1 MKKYMNRELSWLSF
15 NERVLQEA
23 EDETV
28 PLLERLK
35 FLGISSSNLDEFF
48 SVRVGRMD
56 RLIDSGHDPSSFLG
70 GKPEKIRKE
79 TFKRIR
85 ALRGEY
91 ERTQRNVFEAL
102 RKEGIIIVDGNGLDE
117 QQERWLKKYFQD
129 KVRSRLVPIM
139 LENVEDFPYLE
150 NLFVYLAIV
159 LKKKNRPSKEEYAL
173 IELPADVLPRFTR
186 LPARDNKPCIIVL
199 DEIIRFGLSDAF
211 SMFDY
216 DDISA
221 YSIKMTRDSQL
232 DIERDLTTSFFGEV
246 ERSLKSRNDGEP
258 VRFVYD
264 RDIPK
269 KLLSYIVKK
278 NNLPEDMVISG
289 GRYHNNRDFVS
300 FPNLGS
306 KYDRLR
312 YRNPE
317 PLEHPVLRN
326 HKSIFDALDEQD
338 VLLHY
343 PYQSFQYVV
352 EFLRE
357 AAVNRHV
364 TSIRMTLYRV
374 ADDSEIV
381 NALIN
386 AIRNGKKVTVFVEI
400 QARFDEEANIEW
412 TQRLAEEGA
421 NVIREIPGMKIH
433 SKLILITRRKGGKRT
448 RYACVGTGN
457 FDESTAKIYTDHA
470 LLTSNPAVVDEV
482 REVFRFL
489 ERSFKPFEYKNLLV
503 SPFNME
509 QELHRMIDTEIKN
522 ARKGKD
528 AFIHAKLNGISQ
540 KRIMKR
546 LYKAGKAGVDVKMV
560 IRGVCCLVPGVKE
573 FSSNIEVL
581 SIVDKYL
588 EHSRIY
594 IFCNNNNPLVFISS
608 ADWMPRN
615 LEKRVEV
622 ATRILDEE
630 LKQELIDY
638 MNIQLEDN
646 VKARVINENQDNSER
661 NIAGSKRVRA
671 QVKIYEYLRK
681 RLKTDTKH

>member
-1 MKKYMNRELSWLSF
+1 M
-15 NERVLQEA
+15 
-23 EDETV
+23 
-28 PLLERLK
+28 
-35 FLGISSSNLDEFF
+35 
-48 SVRVGRMD
+48 
-56 RLIDSGHDPSSFLG
+56 
-70 GKPEKIRKE
+70 
-79 TFKRIR
+79 
-85 ALRGEY
+85 
-91 ERTQRNVFEAL
+91 
-102 RKEGIIIVDGNGLDE
+102 
-117 QQERWLKKYFQD
+117 
-129 KVRSRLVPIM
+129 
-139 LENVEDFPYLE
+139 
-150 NLFVYLAIV
+150 
-159 LKKKNRPSKEEYAL
+159 
-173 IELPADVLPRFTR
+173 
-186 LPARDNKPCIIVL
+186 
-199 DEIIRFGLSDAF
+199 
-211 SMFDY
+211 
-216 DDISA
+216 
-221 YSIKMTRDSQL
+221 
-232 DIERDLTTSFFGEV
+232 ERDLSTSFFGEM
-246 ERSLKSRNDGEP
+246 ERSLKKRNDGEP

-269 KLLSYIVKK
+269 KLLSYIVEKNKLPKK
-278 NNLPEDMVISG
+278 IMIHG
-289 GRYHNNRDFVS
+289 GRYHNNRDLVS
-300 FPNLGS
+300 FPNPGS
-306 KYDRLR
+306 RYDGLR

-326 HKSIFDALDEQD
+326 HRSILDALGEQD

-343 PYQSFQYVV
+343 PYQSFQYIVDL
-352 EFLRE
+352 LRE
-357 AAVNRHV
+357 AAVDRHV
-364 TSIRMTLYRV
+364 TSIRVTLYRV
-374 ADDSEIV
+374 ADNSDIV

-412 TQRLAEEGA
+412 TEQLAEEGA
-421 NVIREIPGMKIH
+421 NVIREIPGIKIH

-509 QELHRMIDTEIKN
+509 QKLHQMIDTEIKN

-528 AFIHAKLNGISQ
+528 AFIHAKLNGLSQ
-540 KRIMKR
+540 KKIMNR
-546 LYKAGKAGVDVKMV
+546 LYEAGKAGVDVKMV

-581 SIVDKYL
+581 SIIDKYL

-594 IFCNNNNPLVFISS
+594 IFCNDNNPLVFISS

-622 ATRILDEE
+622 AVPILDEE
-630 LKQELIDY
+630 LKKELIDY

-661 NIAGSKRVRA
+661 NSAGSKRVRA
-671 QVKIYEYLRK
+671 QVKIYKYLRK
-681 RLKTDTKH
+681 RLKTDNKQ